1 MTPRWLVALVV
12 LAALWTGCTE
22 KSTKTTGPSTDETTS
37 SPAPGQ
43 DGGSAKPESAPEPE
57 KKPAPKPPEP
67 PAKEPTPCGAA
78 ACTAAGPFRE
88 RHQAILPQFR
98 GARGF
103 VQFDMAGFYVDG
115 RAERHGFVFISDAAG
130 FGGDNWIYVRALD
143 TIPGR
148 PVGAW
153 KIKAEA
159 QGAAVESGYTGTT
172 AFRRERTHRVRVEWS
187 GRRVR
192 ALLDGQEYT
201 TLDLPN
207 EVVINGLYVWIN
219 ETPRAGPDPPYE
231 GAIISNVVVGQ

>member
-1 MTPRWLVALVV
+1 MTPRWVVALVV
-12 LAALWTGCTE
+12 LAALSTACTE
-22 KSTKTTGPSTDETTS
+22 KTTKTTGPTDGEAAT
-37 SPAPGQ
+37 PGPSES
-43 DGGSAKPESAPEPE
+43 GGSDKPE
-57 KKPAPKPPEP
+57 PAPKP
-67 PAKEPTPCGAA
+67 PAKEPTPCGVAG
-78 ACTAAGPFRE
+78 CTAAGPFRD
-88 RHQAILPQFR
+88 RYRVTLPQFR
-98 GARGF
+98 GTRGF

-115 RAERHGFVFISDAAG
+115 RAEKKGFLFISDAAG

-159 QGAAVESGYTGTT
+159 QGAAVESGYMGTT

-192 ALLDGQEYT
+192 ALLDGQEYA
-201 TLDLPN
+201 TLDLPK
-207 EVVINGLYVWIN
+207 EVVINGLDVWIG
-219 ETPRAGPDPPYE
+219 ETPRAVPDPPYA

>member
-43 DGGSAKPESAPEPE
+43 DGGSAKPE
-57 KKPAPKPPEP
+57 PA
-67 PAKEPTPCGAA
+67 PCGAA

-88 RHQAILPQFR
+88 RYQVTLPQFR

-103 VQFDMAGFYVDG
+103 VQFDMAGLYVDG
-115 RAERHGFVFISDAAG
+115 RAEKHGLVFISDAAG
-130 FGGDNWIYVRALD
+130 FGGDNWIYVKALD
-143 TIPGR
+143 TFPGR

-153 KIKAEA
+153 KIEAEG
-159 QGAAVESGYTGTT
+159 QGAVAEGGYTGSE
-172 AFRRERTHRVRVEWS
+172 AFRRERTHRIRVEWGS
-187 GRRVR
+187 GRVR
-192 ALLDGQEYT
+192 ALLDGREYT
-201 TLDLPN
+201 SLALPRD
-207 EVVINGLYVWIN
+207 VVINGLYLWIN
-219 ETPRAGPDPPYE
+219 ETPRAGPDPPYA